1 MSIAGIGGSTAS
13 GGLSVTQSKA
23 DETTEQLAAQ
33 GDPVAIAKLK
43 QEQEQLDPSPFTGAQ
58 EPGKGEQIDRY
69 V

>member
-1 MSIAGIGGSTAS
+1 MSIAGISGTTVS

-33 GDPVAIAKLK
+33 GDPVAMAKLK
-43 QEQEQLDPSPFTGAQ
+43 QEQEQQDPAQLIGAQ